1 MCRSA
6 TERLA
11 AMKQPLGTTVVRA
24 ERPATSSSRHHRELQ
39 IAEVLLRYELS
50 HLATVLGVERMVR
63 AMDGLIGR
71 KPPESR
77 SEPENLRLALEEL
90 GPTFIKLGQ
99 LLSTRTD
106 LLSADYRAELSKL
119 QDAAPAVPSE
129 VVKEIVE
136 RELHA
141 PVDTAF
147 ATSDAVPLAC
157 ASVGQAH
164 TANLHDGTEVVV
176 KVRRPNVVED
186 IEQDFEIIQNFA
198 ERASRHW
205 KAAAGYDVVGL
216 ADEFVHALRAQLD
229 YLQEMRNAERF
240 QANFAG
246 DQWVQVPRVFPDLTT
261 SRVITLERIRGMKI
275 TDLTAL
281 DEAGLDR
288 QALAERTALIVAK
301 MIFEDG
307 FFHADPHPGNF
318 FIEPTGRVGI
328 IDFGMVGTLDDR
340 LREQLG
346 RLLRGFLRR
355 DPGRLAD
362 ALLALGTST
371 GEVDR
376 DLLRK
381 DLGNLLERQIGR
393 SVGEI
398 SLRSAI
404 GEMLE
409 IVRRHHLRVP
419 RDLSVLF
426 TMLIIAEGV
435 VAEVDPEFRFAE
447 ALAPYARRHLAS
459 GLTPAQAI
467 RRLEEFGVD
476 LAELAAEL
484 PRRVNR
490 ISEGIETGGIE
501 VHVRTDEMDA
511 LLTRIE
517 RLGNRVAASVLAATS
532 IWAVVQ
538 LTTQRHRLPNPLL
551 RGKRTASANVAAFVR
566 HGARPR

>member
-1 MCRSA
+1 MSSGFLHRPG
-6 TERLA
+6 T
-11 AMKQPLGTTVVRA
+11 QTTVFGAEQPGAARA
-24 ERPATSSSRHHRELQ
+24 RHHRERQ
-39 IAEVLLRYELS
+39 IADVLLRYELS
-50 HLATVLGVERMVR
+50 HLANVLGVERMVR
-63 AMDGLIGR
+63 ATDGPIGR
-71 KPPESR
+71 KSPETHT
-77 SEPENLRLALEEL
+77 EAENLRLALEEL

-106 LLSADYRAELSKL
+106 LLSLEYRAELAKL
-119 QDAAPAVPSE
+119 QDTAPAVPSE

-147 ATSDAVPLAC
+147 ATSEAVPLAC

-164 TANLHDGTEVVV
+164 TATLHDGTDVVV

-186 IEQDFEIIQNFA
+186 MEQDFEIIQNFA
-198 ERASRHW
+198 ARASRHW
-205 KAAAGYDVVGL
+205 KAAARYDAVGL
-216 ADEFVHALRAQLD
+216 VDEFVQALRAQLD

-246 DQWVQVPRVFPDLTT
+246 DPWVQVPRVFPELTT

-288 QALAERTALIVAK
+288 HELAERTALIVAK

-307 FFHADPHPGNF
+307 LFHADPHPGNF
-318 FIEPTGRVGI
+318 FIEPAGRVGI

-346 RLLRGFLRR
+346 RLLRGFLQR
-355 DPGRLAD
+355 DPGRLVD
-362 ALLALGTST
+362 ALLELGTST

-376 DLLRK
+376 DLLRE
-381 DLGNLLERQIGR
+381 DLGNLLERHISR

-398 SLRSAI
+398 SLSSAI

-419 RDLSVLF
+419 RDLSLLF
-426 TMLIIAEGV
+426 TMLIIAEGS
-435 VAEVDPEFRFAE
+435 VAELDPEFRFAD
-447 ALAPYARRHLAS
+447 ALAPYARRHLLA
-459 GLTPAQAI
+459 GITPAEMG
-467 RRLEEFGVD
+467 RRLEQFGVD

-484 PRRVNR
+484 PRRLNR
-490 ISEGIETGGIE
+490 ISEGIETGGLE

-517 RLGNRVAASVLAATS
+517 RLGNRVTASALAATS
-532 IWAVVQ
+532 IWAIVQ
-538 LTTQRHRLPNPLL
+538 LSTRRNML
-551 RGKRTASANVAAFVR
+551 RRRKRTASANVAASER
-566 HGARPR
+566 PGARAR